1 MAKLVSN
8 TYGDAL
14 FELALEENK
23 IDSLQEEVVVVLEAL
38 AENFGWELDIPQAD
52 TPLKGAE
59 DVTLESIMASYNPL
73 FDTSALKSSP
83 TSFENLR
90 NTYNFRSEPR

>member
-23 IDSLQEEVVVVLEAL
+23 IDSLSEEIAVVTNAL
-38 AENFGWELDIPQAD
+38 AENQDLTKLMNHPKISKDE
-52 TPLKGAE
+52 K
-59 DVTLESIMASYNPL
+59 VTLIEDIFKGRVSMEL
-73 FDTSALKSSP
+73 T
-83 TSFENLR
+83 
-90 NTYNFRSEPR
+90 